1 VSPAGLL
8 RPLLAQRARRDRLQ
22 LALWI
27 VGTGGLA
34 LMATSAVGSTFA
46 DETERESILRLTIV
60 APAILI
66 FRGTPNGAGEGEF
79 AVFLILAFLCLMAG
93 LMSTFLAVR
102 HTRGDEELSRAE
114 LIAAT
119 PAARTLPTV
128 ATVVHGVLANLV
140 LAIAVA
146 IGFIASGLDPA
157 GSTVATVVHGVLAN
171 LVLAIAVA
179 IGFIASGLDP
189 AGSTVAGLA
198 VGATGVAFLGVGLFA
213 AQLFRTSRSAN
224 ALSVALVLAAYLVRG
239 LGDALG
245 EASDDGLVRTA
256 AWPSWLSP
264 IGWAQRTEPFAANDL
279 APLLLSVGT
288 AAVLIAVVFVF
299 QSARDSGASLLP
311 GRSGRATAGP
321 MLRGHV
327 GLAWRLNVGAIVS
340 WAVGAVVAG
349 ALATTLTP
357 LVDRIGTDAPAIAE
371 TLRQVA
377 GPDASLEEA
386 FTVTFFSMVG
396 ILAAAA
402 ALQAVMRAR
411 LEEAHGTA
419 EPVLATPVP
428 RRAWLSGYTLVGALA
443 ILVVLVLSAA
453 GALLGSLA
461 SDDPAAS
468 AENALQ
474 SALAQAPAALVFL
487 GLGLVVL
494 VLAPRL
500 TIPVAWALL
509 AAGAFFGVFGEI
521 LGLPDWM
528 HDLSPFSHAP
538 LPVDGEVDWTGG
550 FWMLGIAAAAIALA
564 TAAMGRRELT
574 TEG

>member
-1 VSPAGLL
+1 MTPLALL
-8 RPLLAQRARRDRLQ
+8 IPLVAQRARRDRLQ
-22 LALWI
+22 LVLWI

-34 LMATSAVGSTFA
+34 LMATAAVGSTFG

-102 HTRGDEELSRAE
+102 HTRADEEQGRAE
-114 LIAAT
+114 LVAAT

-128 ATVVHGVLANLV
+128 ATVVHGVLANLI

-146 IGFIASGLDPA
+146 IAFMASGLDAA
-157 GSTVATVVHGVLAN
+157 GSTVTGV
-171 LVLAIAVA
+171 
-179 IGFIASGLDP
+179 
-189 AGSTVAGLA
+189 A
-198 VGATGVAFLGVGLFA
+198 VGATGVAFLGVGLVT

-224 ALSVALVLAAYLVRG
+224 ALCVAVVLAAYVVRG

-245 EASDDGLVRTA
+245 EASDDGLSRTA

-264 IGWAQRTEPFAANDL
+264 IGWAQRTEPFDANDL
-279 APLLLSVGT
+279 TPLLLSIGLG
-288 AAVLIAVVFVF
+288 AVLVGLVFVF

-311 GRSGRATAGP
+311 GRAGRATAGP
-321 MLRGHV
+321 LLHGHV
-327 GLAWRLNVGAIVS
+327 GLAWRLNAGAIAS

-357 LVDRIGTDAPAIAE
+357 LVDQIGSDAPAIAE
-371 TLRQVA
+371 TLQQVA
-377 GPDASLEEA
+377 GPGASLEEA

-428 RRAWLSGYTLVGALA
+428 RRAWLGGYAVVGALA
-443 ILVVLVLSAA
+443 ILVILVLSAG

-468 AENALQ
+468 AENALK

-487 GLGLVVL
+487 GLGLVVF

-500 TIPVAWALL
+500 TIPVSWALL
-509 AAGAFFGVFGEI
+509 AAGAFFGIFGEL
-521 LGLPDWM
+521 LGLPDWL
-528 HDLSPFSHAP
+528 HDLSPFAHAP
-538 LPVDGEVDWTGG
+538 LPVGGEVDWTGG
-550 FWMLGIAAAAIALA
+550 FWMLGIGAAAIALA
-564 TAAMGRRELT
+564 VVAMGRRELAT
-574 TEG
+574 DG

>member
-1 VSPAGLL
+1 MGLL
-8 RPLLAQRARRDRLQ
+8 LPLLAQRARRDRLQ

-27 VGTGGLA
+27 VGTAGLA
-34 LMATSAVGSTFA
+34 LMATAAVGSTFG
-46 DETERESILRLTIV
+46 DETEREAILRLTIV

-79 AVFLILAFLCLMAG
+79 AVFLILAFLALLAG

-102 HTRGDEELSRAE
+102 HTRGDEEQSRAE
-114 LIAAT
+114 LVAAT

-128 ATVVHGVLANLV
+128 ATVVHGVLANLL

-146 IGFIASGLDPA
+146 GAFMASGLDA
-157 GSTVATVVHGVLAN
+157 SGS
-171 LVLAIAVA
+171 AVA
-179 IGFIASGLDP
+179 GI
-189 AGSTVAGLA
+189 A
-198 VGATGVAFLGVGLFA
+198 VGATGVAFLAIGLVA

-224 ALSVALVLAAYLVRG
+224 ALSVSLVLAAYLVRG

-279 APLLLSVGT
+279 APLLLSVGL
-288 AAVLIAVVFVF
+288 AAVLIGLVFMF

-311 GRSGRATAGP
+311 GRAGRATAGP
-321 MLRGHV
+321 MLRGNV
-327 GLAWRLNVGAIVS
+327 GLAWRLNVGAIAS
-340 WAVGAVVAG
+340 WAVGAVLAG

-357 LVDRIGTDAPAIAE
+357 LVDQIGTDAPAIAD

-377 GPDASLEEA
+377 GPSASLEEA

-411 LEEAHGTA
+411 QEEAHGSA
-419 EPVLATPVP
+419 EPVLAAPVP
-428 RRAWLSGYTLVGALA
+428 RRAWLGGYALVGALA
-443 ILVVLVLSAA
+443 IVLILVLAA
-453 GALLGSLA
+453 GGALLGSLA
-461 SDDPAAS
+461 ADDPAAS
-468 AENALQ
+468 AENALK

-487 GLGLVVL
+487 GLGLLVF

-500 TIPVAWALL
+500 TIPVGWALL
-509 AAGAFFGVFGEI
+509 AAGAFFGIFGEI
-521 LGLPDWM
+521 LGLPDWV
-528 HDLSPFSHAP
+528 HDLSPFAHAP
-538 LPVDGEVDWTGG
+538 LPVGGEVDWTGG
-550 FWMLGIAAAAIALA
+550 FWMLGVSAAAVALA
-564 TAAMGRRELT
+564 VAAMGRRELT
-574 TEG
+574 TDG

>member
-119 PAARTLPTV
+119 PAARTLP
-128 ATVVHGVLANLV
+128 
-140 LAIAVA
+140 
-146 IGFIASGLDPA
+146 
-157 GSTVATVVHGVLAN
+157 TVATVVHGVLAN

>member
-1 VSPAGLL
+1 MTPIGLL
-8 RPLLAQRARRDRLQ
+8 VPLVAQRARRDRLQ
-22 LALWI
+22 LVLWI
-27 VGTGGLA
+27 VGIAGLG
-34 LMATSAVGSTFA
+34 LMATTAVGSTFG
-46 DETERESILRLTIV
+46 DVSERESILRLTIV

-102 HTRGDEELSRAE
+102 HTRADEEQGRAE
-114 LIAAT
+114 LVAAT

-128 ATVVHGVLANLV
+128 ATVVHGVLANVL

-146 IGFIASGLDPA
+146 IAFMASGLDAA
-157 GSTVATVVHGVLAN
+157 GS
-171 LVLAIAVA
+171 
-179 IGFIASGLDP
+179 S
-189 AGSTVAGLA
+189 VAGLA
-198 VGATGVAFLGVGLFA
+198 VGATGVAFLGVGLVA

-224 ALSVALVLAAYLVRG
+224 ALSVALVLAAYVVRG

-245 EASDDGLVRTA
+245 EASDDGLSRTA

-264 IGWAQRTEPFAANDL
+264 IGWAQRTEPFDANDL
-279 APLLLSVGT
+279 MPLLLSIGLAALLVG
-288 AAVLIAVVFVF
+288 LVFVF

-311 GRSGRATAGP
+311 GRPGRATAGP
-321 MLRGHV
+321 LLRGHV
-327 GLAWRLNVGAIVS
+327 GLAWRLNAGAIAA

-357 LVDRIGTDAPAIAE
+357 LVDQIGSDAPAIAE

-377 GPDASLEEA
+377 GPGASLEEA

-411 LEEAHGTA
+411 LEEAHGSA

-428 RRAWLSGYTLVGALA
+428 RRAWLGGYTVIGALA
-443 ILVVLVLSAA
+443 ILVILALSAA
-453 GALLGSLA
+453 GALLGALA

-468 AENALQ
+468 AENALK

-487 GLGLVVL
+487 GLGLVVF

-500 TIPVAWALL
+500 TIPVSWALL
-509 AAGAFFGVFGEI
+509 AAGAFLGIFGEL
-521 LGLPDWM
+521 LGLPEWM
-528 HDLSPFSHAP
+528 HDLSPFAHSP
-538 LPVDGEVDWTGG
+538 LPVGGEVDWTGG
-550 FWMLGIAAAAIALA
+550 FWMLGIAAAAVALA
-564 TAAMGRRELT
+564 VVAMGRRELT
-574 TEG
+574 TDG

>member
-1 VSPAGLL
+1 MSPTSLL
-8 RPLLAQRARRDRLQ
+8 VTLVVQRARRDRFQ
-22 LALWI
+22 LVLWI
-27 VGTGGLA
+27 VGTAGLA
-34 LMATSAVGSTFA
+34 LMATTAVGTTFGDVA
-46 DETERESILRLTIV
+46 ERESILRLTIL

-66 FRGTPNGAGEGEF
+66 FRGTPDGAGEGEF
-79 AVFLILAFLCLMAG
+79 AAFLILAFLALMAG

-102 HTRGDEELSRAE
+102 HTRADEEQSRAE
-114 LIAAT
+114 LVAAT

-140 LAIAVA
+140 LALAIAAAFV
-146 IGFIASGLDPA
+146 ASGLDAA
-157 GSTVATVVHGVLAN
+157 GS
-171 LVLAIAVA
+171 AV
-179 IGFIASGLDP
+179 
-189 AGSTVAGLA
+189 TGLA
-198 VGATGVAFLGVGLFA
+198 VGATGVAFLAVGLVA

-224 ALSVALVLAAYLVRG
+224 ALSVALVLGAYVVRG

-245 EASDDGLVRTA
+245 EASDDGLTRTA

-264 IGWAQRTEPFAANDL
+264 IGWAQRTEPFDGNDL
-279 APLLLSVGT
+279 TPLLLPLGLAV
-288 AAVLIAVVFVF
+288 VLIGLVFVF

-311 GRSGRATAGP
+311 GRSGRAGAGP
-321 MLRGHV
+321 LLGGSV
-327 GLAWRLNVGAIVS
+327 GLAWRLNAGAVLS

-357 LVDRIGTDAPAIAE
+357 LIGEIGSDAPAIAD

-377 GPDASLEEA
+377 GADASLEEA
-386 FTVTFFSMVG
+386 FTVTFFSMIG

-428 RRAWLSGYTLVGALA
+428 RRSWLGGYALVGALA
-443 ILVVLVLSAA
+443 IMVVLVLAA
-453 GALLGSLA
+453 GGALLGSLA
-461 SDDPAAS
+461 SDDPASS
-468 AENALQ
+468 AENALE

-487 GLGLVVL
+487 GLGLLVF

-509 AAGAFFGVFGEI
+509 AAGAFFGIFGEL
-521 LGLPDWM
+521 LGLPDWL
-528 HDLSPFSHAP
+528 HDLSPFSHSP
-538 LPVDGEVDWTGG
+538 LPVGGEVDWTGG
-550 FWMLGIAAAAIALA
+550 FWMLGIAAAAIGLA
-564 TAAMGRRELT
+564 VVAMGRRELT
-574 TEG
+574 TDG

>member
-1 VSPAGLL
+1 MSPAGLL

-119 PAARTLPTV
+119 PAARTLP
-128 ATVVHGVLANLV
+128 
-140 LAIAVA
+140 
-146 IGFIASGLDPA
+146 
-157 GSTVATVVHGVLAN
+157 TVATVVHGVLAN